1 MNRSRVLLI
10 LVLLQLGLDAALI
23 SQFPAAGR
31 DFIIQLTAGRVSA
44 LDGHR
49 RVYDWEIQ
57 ATRQAEILG
66 VEENE
71 VRLLPYNHPPLLLP
85 VLGPLSRSSPR
96 TAFLIW
102 TLFSLGIFV
111 AGIALLTRKLGGES
125 VSVTQSMSVR
135 IGLLVFFPIAVA
147 LTQGQDTALLFIGAS
162 AFVFLLRANRD
173 LAAGTALSLT
183 VIRPHIA
190 LGLALPFL
198 FARRRVFAGFA
209 AGSSVLLV
217 YSLTLVGTDGAAQ
230 LFDLIRLT
238 SLNDDLLIGRS
249 RMPNLLGFLERSL
262 NPESRAIPAA
272 VAWTIWL
279 LFVAVSC
286 ASWRVLGS
294 RVSELHV
301 GLLIAGTVVLVPHI
315 HLHDVALLAI
325 TATICTLSRHRA
337 GRSDWEAPAIALA
350 VASLLLTIVSFSPA
364 WLYDP
369 LLLAALLL
377 ATAPLTLDIR
387 GGSEELAHNR
397 GG

>member
-10 LVLLQLGLDAALI
+10 LVLLQLGVDAVLI
-23 SQFPAAGR
+23 SQFPPAGR
-31 DFIIQLTAGRVSA
+31 DFIIQLTAGRVSE
-44 LDGHR
+44 LDGR
-49 RVYDWEIQ
+49 QKVYDRDTQ
-57 ATRQAEILG
+57 TTRQAQILG
-66 VEENE
+66 IEEEE
-71 VRLLPYNHPPLLLP
+71 VRLLPFNHPPLLLP
-85 VLGPLSRSSPR
+85 ALGPLSRSSPR
-96 TAFLIW
+96 TAYLLWTSVSLVLFL
-102 TLFSLGIFV
+102 
-111 AGIALLTRKLGGES
+111 AGTALLTWKLRDGG
-125 VSVTQSMSVR
+125 VSVTQSVSVR
-135 IGLLVFFPIAVA
+135 LGALVFFPIAVA
-147 LTQGQDTALLFIGAS
+147 LTQGQDTALLFLGAS
-162 AFVFLLRANRD
+162 ASVFLLRANRD
-173 LAAGTALSLT
+173 LAAGAALSLT

-198 FARRRVFAGFA
+198 FARRRVFTGFA
-209 AGSSVLLV
+209 VGSSVLLA
-217 YSLTLVGTDGAAQ
+217 YSLALVGTDGAAQ
-230 LFDLIRLT
+230 LLDLIRLT
-238 SLNDDLLIGRS
+238 SLDGDLPIGGS

-262 NPESRAIPAA
+262 NAESRAIPAA

-286 ASWRVLGS
+286 ASWRVLGA
-294 RVSELHV
+294 RVSELHL
-301 GLLIAGTVVLVPHI
+301 GLLIAGTVVMVPHI

-387 GGSEELAHNR
+387 GGSEELAHKR